1 MENPILFENEHITLV
16 TSKDEDLEGDHVDGY
31 DDYNTR
37 NTIKVEE
44 TTSKKLHLSCEYDEN
59 IT

>member
-1 MENPILFENEHITLV
+1 MENPILFENENIILV

-44 TTSKKLHLSCEYDEN
+44 TTSKKLHLS
-59 IT
+59 